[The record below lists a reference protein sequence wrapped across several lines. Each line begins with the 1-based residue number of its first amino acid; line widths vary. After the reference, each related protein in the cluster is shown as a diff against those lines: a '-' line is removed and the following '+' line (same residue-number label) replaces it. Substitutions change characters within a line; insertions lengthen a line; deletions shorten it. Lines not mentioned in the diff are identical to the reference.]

1 MTTIMRLKGG
11 VPILMPYGKL
21 IGVAA
26 SQFRE
31 KLISQMDAS
40 DMSGIL
46 IDFKQVNKIDS
57 SGLGT
62 LVEAYIIARREKGR
76 IGVINVGM
84 NIKSLII
91 RTRLINIFEH
101 FDNEDIAVAILSN
114 RVHFDGQNR

>member
-11 VPILMPYGKL
+11 VPILKPYGKL
-21 IGVAA
+21 MGVAA

-40 DMSGIL
+40 DMSSIL
-46 IDFKQVNKIDS
+46 IDFKRVNKIDS

-62 LVEAYIIARREKGR
+62 LVEAYIVARRKKGR

-114 RVHFDGQNR
+114 RVTLHGQDE